1 VRKQFNKA
9 RKTGIGDWERFK
21 ESQHIYKKV
30 IVAAKRNSWKTFCE
44 NTVGA
49 PEASNLH
56 RILSEETST
65 HLGCLKF
72 PNGGYTEAMGD
83 TTDHLT
89 KVHFLGFR
97 RSLQGSGEQQRPRER
112 YKPRARGLAAKCF
125 IIVGWNG
132 QLSHSNPTRLL
143 EQMGYIPFQYRRG
156 LIYCSAP

>member
-30 IVAAKRNSWKTFCE
+30 IVVAKRNSWKTFCE
-44 NTVGA
+44 NTVSA

-56 RILSEETST
+56 RILSKETNT

-72 PNGGYTEAMGD
+72 PNGRYTESVGD
-83 TTDHLT
+83 TMDHLT
-89 KVHFLGFR
+89 EVHFLGFR

-112 YKPRARGLAAKCF
+112 YKPRARGLAAK
-125 IIVGWNG
+125 VVY
-132 QLSHSNPTRLL
+132 HSGMEWAIKSL
-143 EQMGYIPFQYRRG
+143 EPYK
-156 LIYCSAP
+156 APRTDGI